1 MNNKKG
7 FTLVELLAVIA
18 ILAILVIIALPNVIR
33 LYKDAKKN
41 AFVTEAQTL
50 YKETS
55 KKFIS
60 ESSKGNKLSTVS
72 SKNDTKLDMTGEN
85 LDYCVILDN
94 QGKVTKFAV
103 GNNSYFMVLN
113 DINDVESITKDD
125 VQDGKLTEMK
135 CNSAAFKVKLNCKY
149 DGTLK
154 QGAEFVNGQYTY
166 RYKQES
172 SISGNWNNIYN
183 DGWGV
188 ALTNKK
194 STDPVSSE
202 FCSTINDKPIVSM
215 NSMFYGSTAESM
227 DLSDLDT
234 SNVTNMVNMFA
245 VANVKKI
252 TGLEN
257 FDTKKVTSMESMF
270 RFSKVPALDLSSFDT
285 SNVTN
290 MSEMFWGASN
300 DSINLSNFDTS
311 KVIYMND
318 MFRSIKAKVL
328 DLSSFDTSKVT
339 DMSYMFV
346 SSKVEEIRGLN
357 NFNTSN
363 VTNMQGM
370 FSDTI
375 LSTIDLSS
383 FNTSNVTKIGMM
395 FENSKFSSIDVSNFN
410 TSKVTSMSRL
420 FSQTVATE
428 IKGLDK
434 LDTSNVI
441 EINGIFSDSS
451 AKIID
456 VSNFNTSKVTNMLAM
471 FSGAKAT
478 EIKGLTNLNTSNVT
492 TMSNMF
498 GRCETPTLDLSSFNT
513 SKVTDMSYMFG
524 ESKATNIKGLN
535 KFDTFKVTNMWGMFK
550 NSQVDT
556 IDVSGFD
563 TSNVTTM
570 YEMFSGTKA
579 TNLKGLT
586 NLNTSKVTS
595 MGYMFT
601 DTNFLILDLSG
612 FDTSKVTD
620 TYRMFYNC
628 KATTGYAKTQ
638 TDANKFNSSAGKPSG
653 LTFAVK

>member
-234 SNVTNMVNMFA
+234 
-245 VANVKKI
+245 
-252 TGLEN
+252 
-257 FDTKKVTSMESMF
+257 KKVTSMESMF

-328 DLSSFDTSKVT
+328 DLSSFD
-339 DMSYMFV
+339 
-346 SSKVEEIRGLN
+346 
-357 NFNTSN
+357 
-363 VTNMQGM
+363 
-370 FSDTI
+370 
-375 LSTIDLSS
+375 
-383 FNTSNVTKIGMM
+383 
-395 FENSKFSSIDVSNFN
+395 
-410 TSKVTSMSRL
+410 
-420 FSQTVATE
+420 
-428 IKGLDK
+428 
-434 LDTSNVI
+434 
-441 EINGIFSDSS
+441 
-451 AKIID
+451 
-456 VSNFNTSKVTNMLAM
+456 
-471 FSGAKAT
+471 
-478 EIKGLTNLNTSNVT
+478 
-492 TMSNMF
+492 
-498 GRCETPTLDLSSFNT
+498 T